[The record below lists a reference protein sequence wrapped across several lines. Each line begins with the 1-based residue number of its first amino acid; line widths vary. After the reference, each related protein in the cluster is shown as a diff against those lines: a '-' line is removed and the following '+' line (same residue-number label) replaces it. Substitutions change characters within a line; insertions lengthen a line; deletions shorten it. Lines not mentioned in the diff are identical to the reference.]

1 MSWVQFGPQLEQQH
15 RVKSECERRFSPRLV
30 GYFVAPGYGSERES
44 LLYFKGEI
52 VLRLV
57 FDSVKIVTP
66 RRPALSYWEGEEAS
80 TMWVETRVIRAKSS
94 RKE

>member
-1 MSWVQFGPQLEQQH
+1 VEFGPQLEQQQCDE
-15 RVKSECERRFSPRLV
+15 SECERRFSPRLV
-30 GYFVAPGYGSERES
+30 GYFVVPGYGSERES

-57 FDSVKIVTP
+57 FDSVKIVSAL
-66 RRPALSYWEGEEAS
+66 RPALSYWEDEGTA
-80 TMWVETRVIRAKSS
+80 TMWVSTRVIRAKSA